1 MVTTVGTS
9 SDIKS
14 LIENFILLERD
25 ALAAYE
31 TTLERLE
38 SPEFKAKIEEFRAD
52 HLRHLDELTQLA
64 ARHGADVPQEG
75 DMKQML
81 TTGKI
86 KLADM
91 VGDDATILRAMST
104 NETDTVSAY
113 EKGSENAI
121 VPAEERSLFQRAL
134 EDERRHKE
142 WMERM
147 STI

>member
-9 SDIKS
+9 SDMKS